1 MKKRARM
8 IVVLVC
14 VLVVLPLVGGLVYSF
29 SVSAEAAA
37 RYYAEAVAQG
47 RFEDAMAVES
57 ADADADPNVGRG
69 DAVDLRR
76 LQRSLSTPAMSV
88 GAVWV
93 HSGLDS
99 KGRQGVNIE
108 FSANGRSTTRV
119 IYLERSG
126 VPKPHIGSW
135 RVVSS
140 AARSVAVFAD
150 GYASDLSIAGVS
162 LGDVGA
168 TKGNQRMIPPVTD
181 DLWHF
186 AGGGG
191 VVYAYPGVY
200 DISVTRFSEDTE
212 YSVDSVPSGATIDLF
227 DADEP
232 HQIDIVLNRE
242 TKAWQQEQFVPLLE
256 SCIRGESPEQALCPD
271 LNVVAVESID
281 VGEVSDS
288 LPGSLAAYNITVIT
302 RERRIWLD
310 VSGAVCFDEA
320 GQRYI
325 VFTITRQRVED
336 RGSW

>member
-1 MKKRARM
+1 MKKRVRM
-8 IVVLVC
+8 IIVLVC
-14 VLVVLPLVGGLVYSF
+14 VFVVLPVVGGLVYSF

-57 ADADADPNVGRG
+57 ADADADNGVGRG

-76 LQRSLSTPAMSV
+76 GRVSEASPAMSV
-88 GAVWV
+88 TRLWV
-93 HSGLDS
+93 HTNQDG
-99 KGRQGVNIE
+99 KGRQGVTID
-108 FSANGRSTTRV
+108 FTADGRSTSRV
-119 IYLERSG
+119 IYMERSG
-126 VPKPHIGSW
+126 LPKPHIGSW

-140 AARSVAVFAD
+140 AARKVTVSAE
-150 GYASDLSIAGVS
+150 GYASDLSIGGVS

-168 TKGNQRMIPPVTD
+168 TKGNHRMIPPVTD

-191 VVYAYPGVY
+191 VVYVYPGVY
-200 DISVTRFSEDTE
+200 DISVTRVSEDTE
-212 YSVDSVPSGATIDLF
+212 YSVDSVPSGAMIDLI
-227 DADEP
+227 DDHEP
-232 HQIDIVLNRE
+232 HQIDIVLNEE

-256 SCIRGESPEQALCPD
+256 SCIRGESQEQALCPD
-271 LNVVAVESID
+271 LNVADVESID

-302 RERRIWLD
+302 REYRIWLD

>member
-1 MKKRARM
+1 MKNRVRM

-14 VLVVLPLVGGLVYSF
+14 VFVVLPVVGGLVYSF

-37 RYYAEAVAQG
+37 RYYAEAIAQG
-47 RFEDAMAVES
+47 RFEDALAVES

-76 LQRSLSTPAMSV
+76 LQRSSTTPAMSV

-93 HSGLDS
+93 HSEPDRD
-99 KGRQGVNIE
+99 GRQGVNIE

-119 IYLERSG
+119 IYLERS
-126 VPKPHIGSW
+126 VIPRPHVGSW
-135 RVVSS
+135 RVVTS
-140 AARSVAVFAD
+140 AARKVTVSAD

-191 VVYAYPGVY
+191 LVYAYPGAY
-200 DISVTRFSEDTE
+200 DISVTRISEYTD
-212 YSVDSVPSGATIDLF
+212 YVVDSVPGATMIDLS

-232 HQIDIVLNRE
+232 HQIDIVLNEE

-256 SCIRGESPEQALCPD
+256 SCIRGENQEQALCPD
-271 LNVVAVESID
+271 LNVADVESID

-302 RERRIWLD
+302 REYRIWLD

>member
-242 TKAWQQEQFVPLLE
+242 TKAWQREQFVSLLE

-271 LNVVAVESID
+271 LNVADVESID

-288 LPGSLAAYNITVIT
+288 LPGSVAAYNITVTT
-302 RERRIWLD
+302 REHRIWLD
-310 VSGAVCFDEA
+310 VRGAVCFDEA
-320 GQRYI
+320 GERYI
-325 VFTITRQRVED
+325 VFTLLRESVGD
-336 RGSW
+336 R

>member
-14 VLVVLPLVGGLVYSF
+14 VFVVLPVVGGLVYSF

-37 RYYAEAVAQG
+37 RYYAEAIAQG
-47 RFEDAMAVES
+47 RFEDALAVES

-232 HQIDIVLNRE
+232 HQIDIVLNGE

-271 LNVVAVESID
+271 LNVADVESID

-288 LPGSLAAYNITVIT
+288 LPGSLAAHYITVTT
-302 RERRIWLD
+302 REHRIWLD
-310 VSGAVCFDEA
+310 VRGAVCFDEA

-325 VFTITRQRVED
+325 VFTITRQRAED

>member
-1 MKKRARM
+1 MKARVRM

-14 VLVVLPLVGGLVYSF
+14 VFVVLPVVGGLVYLSRI
-29 SVSAEAAA
+29 SAEAAA
-37 RYYAEAVAQG
+37 RYYAEAIAQG
-47 RFEDAMAVES
+47 RFEDALAVES
-57 ADADADPNVGRG
+57 ADADADNGVGRG
-69 DAVDLRR
+69 DAVDLRHV
-76 LQRSLSTPAMSV
+76 QPSSV
-88 GAVWV
+88 GPAVTVTGMWV

-119 IYLERSG
+119 IYLGRSG

-135 RVVSS
+135 RVVTS
-140 AARSVAVFAD
+140 AARKVTVSAD

-232 HQIDIVLNRE
+232 HQIDIVLNEE
-242 TKAWQQEQFVPLLE
+242 TKAWQQEQFVPFLE
-256 SCIRGESPEQALCPD
+256 SCIRGESQEQALCPD
-271 LNVVAVESID
+271 LDVADVESID
-281 VGEVSDS
+281 VGEVSES
-288 LPGSLAAYNITVIT
+288 LPGSLAAYNIVVIT
-302 RERRIWLD
+302 REHRIWLD

-325 VFTITRQRVED
+325 VFTIDRQRAED
-336 RGSW
+336 RGSR

>member
-14 VLVVLPLVGGLVYSF
+14 VFVVLPVVGGLVYSF

-37 RYYAEAVAQG
+37 RYYAEALAQG
-47 RFEDAMAVES
+47 RFEDALAVES
-57 ADADADPNVGRG
+57 ADADADSNVGRG

-76 LQRSLSTPAMSV
+76 LQRSSSTPAMSV

-93 HSGLDS
+93 HTNPDGN
-99 KGRQGVNIE
+99 GRQGVNIE
-108 FSANGRSTTRV
+108 FSMNGTTTTRV
-119 IYLERSG
+119 IYMERSG
-126 VPKPHIGSW
+126 LPKPHIGSW
-135 RVVSS
+135 RVVTS
-140 AARSVAVFAD
+140 AARSVRVRAE
-150 GYASDLSIAGVS
+150 GYASDLSISGVS

-168 TKGNQRMIPPVTD
+168 IKGNHRMIPPVTD

-200 DISVTRFSEDTE
+200 DISVTRVGEDTE
-212 YSVDSVPSGATIDLF
+212 YSVDSVPSGATIDLI
-227 DADEP
+227 DDHEP
-232 HQIDIVLNRE
+232 HQIDIVLNEE

-256 SCIRGESPEQALCPD
+256 SCIRGESQEQALCPD
-271 LNVVAVESID
+271 LNVADVESID

-320 GQRYI
+320 GERYI
-325 VFTITRQRVED
+325 VFTLLQKWVDGRQVR
-336 RGSW
+336 

>member
-1 MKKRARM
+1 MKGRLRTV
-8 IVVLVC
+8 VVLVC
-14 VLVVLPLVGGLVYSF
+14 VLVVLPVVGGLVYLSRI
-29 SVSAEAAA
+29 SAEAAA
-37 RYYAEAVAQG
+37 RYYAEAIAQG
-47 RFEDAMAVES
+47 RFEDALAVES
-57 ADADADPNVGRG
+57 ADADADSNVGRG

-76 LQRSLSTPAMSV
+76 LQRSSSTPAMSV

-93 HSGLDS
+93 HSELDRD
-99 KGRQGVNIE
+99 GRQGVNIE
-108 FSANGRSTTRV
+108 FSVNGRSATRV
-119 IYLERSG
+119 IYMERSG

-140 AARSVAVFAD
+140 AARKVTVSAD

-227 DADEP
+227 DDHEP
-232 HQIDIVLNRE
+232 HQIDIVLNEE

-271 LNVVAVESID
+271 LDVADVESID
-281 VGEVSDS
+281 VGEVSES
-288 LPGSLAAYNITVIT
+288 LPGSLAAYNIVVIT
-302 RERRIWLD
+302 REHRIWLD

-325 VFTITRQRVED
+325 VFTIDRQRAED

>member
-1 MKKRARM
+1 MKKRVRM

-14 VLVVLPLVGGLVYSF
+14 VFVVLPVVGGLVYLSRI
-29 SVSAEAAA
+29 SAEAAA
-37 RYYAEAVAQG
+37 RYYAEAIAQG

-76 LQRSLSTPAMSV
+76 LQRSSSTPAMSV
-88 GAVWV
+88 TGVWV
-93 HSGLDS
+93 HTNPDGN
-99 KGRQGVNIE
+99 GRQGVNIE
-108 FSANGRSTTRV
+108 FSMNGATTTRV
-119 IYLERSG
+119 IYMERSG
-126 VPKPHIGSW
+126 LPKPHFGSW

-140 AARSVAVFAD
+140 AARKVTVSAD

-168 TKGNQRMIPPVTD
+168 TKGSTRIFPPVTD
-181 DLWHF
+181 DLWHY

-200 DISVTRFSEDTE
+200 DMSVSRISE
-212 YSVDSVPSGATIDLF
+212 YTDYVVDSVPGATTINMF
-227 DADEP
+227 DDQLA
-232 HQIDIVLNRE
+232 HHIDISLNEE

-256 SCIRGESPEQALCPD
+256 SCIRGESPEQAMCPD
-271 LNVVAVESID
+271 LNVADVESID

-288 LPGSLAAYNITVIT
+288 LPGSLAAYNIVVIT
-302 RERRIWLD
+302 REHRIWLD

-325 VFTITRQRVED
+325 VFTIDRQRAED
-336 RGSW
+336 RGSR

>member
-1 MKKRARM
+1 MKSRVRM

-14 VLVVLPLVGGLVYSF
+14 VFVVLPLVGGLVYSF

-57 ADADADPNVGRG
+57 ADADAGSGVGRG

-76 LQRSLSTPAMSV
+76 LQRSSSTPAMSV
-88 GAVWV
+88 GAVGV
-93 HSGLDS
+93 HTNPDGN
-99 KGRQGVNIE
+99 GRQGVTID
-108 FSANGRSTTRV
+108 FMADGRSTSRV

-126 VPKPHIGSW
+126 LPKPHIGSW
-135 RVVSS
+135 RVVTS
-140 AARSVAVFAD
+140 AARSVRVRAD

-186 AGGGG
+186 AAGGGL
-191 VVYAYPGVY
+191 VYAYPGAY
-200 DISVTRFSEDTE
+200 DMSVTRFSEDTE

-232 HQIDIVLNRE
+232 HQIDIVLNGE

-271 LNVVAVESID
+271 LNVADVESID

-288 LPGSLAAYNITVIT
+288 LPGSVAAYNITVTT
-302 RERRIWLD
+302 REHRIWLD
-310 VSGAVCFDEA
+310 VRGAVCFDEA
-320 GQRYI
+320 G
-325 VFTITRQRVED
+325 E
-336 RGSW
+336 

>member
-1 MKKRARM
+1 MKKRVRM
-8 IVVLVC
+8 ILVLVC
-14 VLVVLPLVGGLVYSF
+14 VFVVLPVVGGLVYSF

-37 RYYAEAVAQG
+37 RYYAEAIAQG
-47 RFEDAMAVES
+47 RFEDALSVES
-57 ADADADPNVGRG
+57 TDADADPNVGRG

-76 LQRSLSTPAMSV
+76 LQRSSSTPAMSV

-93 HSGLDS
+93 HSELDRD
-99 KGRQGVNIE
+99 GRQGVNIE

-119 IYLERSG
+119 IYLERS
-126 VPKPHIGSW
+126 VIPRPHVGSW

-200 DISVTRFSEDTE
+200 DISVTRVSEDTE

-227 DADEP
+227 DDHEP
-232 HQIDIVLNRE
+232 HQIDIVLNEE

-271 LNVVAVESID
+271 LDVADVESID
-281 VGEVSDS
+281 VGEVSES
-288 LPGSLAAYNITVIT
+288 LPGSLAAYNIAVIT
-302 RERRIWLD
+302 REHRIWLD

-325 VFTITRQRVED
+325 VFMIDRQRAED

>member
-29 SVSAEAAA
+29 SVSVEAAA

-271 LNVVAVESID
+271 LNVADVESID

-288 LPGSLAAYNITVIT
+288 LPGSLAAHYITVTT
-302 RERRIWLD
+302 REHRIWMD
-310 VSGAVCFDEA
+310 VRGAVCFDEA
-320 GQRYI
+320 GERYI
-325 VFTITRQRVED
+325 VFTLLQKWVDGRQVR
-336 RGSW
+336 

>member
-47 RFEDAMAVES
+47 RFEDAMVVES

-212 YSVDSVPSGATIDLF
+212 YSVDSVPSGVTIDLF

-271 LNVVAVESID
+271 LNVADVESID

-288 LPGSLAAYNITVIT
+288 LPGSLAAHYITVTT
-302 RERRIWLD
+302 REHRIWLD
-310 VSGAVCFDEA
+310 VRGAVCFDEA
-320 GQRYI
+320 GERYI
-325 VFTITRQRVED
+325 VFTLLQKWVDGRQVR
-336 RGSW
+336 

>member
-1 MKKRARM
+1 
-8 IVVLVC
+8 
-14 VLVVLPLVGGLVYSF
+14 
-29 SVSAEAAA
+29 
-37 RYYAEAVAQG
+37 
-47 RFEDAMAVES
+47 
-57 ADADADPNVGRG
+57 
-69 DAVDLRR
+69 
-76 LQRSLSTPAMSV
+76 MSV

-212 YSVDSVPSGATIDLF
+212 YSVDSVPSGATIDLS
-227 DADEP
+227 DAHEP
-232 HQIDIVLNRE
+232 HQVDIVLNE
-242 TKAWQQEQFVPLLE
+242 GTKAWQQEQFVPLLE
-256 SCIRGESPEQALCPD
+256 SCIRGESPEQALCSD
-271 LNVVAVESID
+271 LSVADVASID

-288 LPGSLAAYNITVIT
+288 LPGSLAAYNITVTT
-302 RERRIWLD
+302 REHRIWLD
-310 VSGAVCFDEA
+310 VRGAVCFDEA
-320 GQRYI
+320 GERYI
-325 VFTITRQRVED
+325 VFTLLRKWVDGRQVR
-336 RGSW
+336 

>member
-1 MKKRARM
+1 
-8 IVVLVC
+8 
-14 VLVVLPLVGGLVYSF
+14 
-29 SVSAEAAA
+29 
-37 RYYAEAVAQG
+37 
-47 RFEDAMAVES
+47 
-57 ADADADPNVGRG
+57 
-69 DAVDLRR
+69 
-76 LQRSLSTPAMSV
+76 MSV

-93 HSGLDS
+93 HSELDRD
-99 KGRQGVNIE
+99 GRQGVNIE

-119 IYLERSG
+119 IYLERS
-126 VPKPHIGSW
+126 VIPRPHVGSW

-212 YSVDSVPSGATIDLF
+212 YSVDSVPSGATIDLS

-232 HQIDIVLNRE
+232 HQIDIVLNEE

-256 SCIRGESPEQALCPD
+256 SCIRGESPEQALCSD
-271 LNVVAVESID
+271 LSVADVESIE

-288 LPGSLAAYNITVIT
+288 VPGSLAAYNITVTT
-302 RERRIWLD
+302 REHRIWLD
-310 VSGAVCFDEA
+310 VRGAVCFDEA
-320 GQRYI
+320 GERYI
-325 VFTITRQRVED
+325 VFTLLREWVDGRQVR
-336 RGSW
+336 

>member
-1 MKKRARM
+1 MKSRVRM

-14 VLVVLPLVGGLVYSF
+14 VFVVLPLVGGLVYSF

-57 ADADADPNVGRG
+57 ADADAGSGVGRG

-76 LQRSLSTPAMSV
+76 LQRSSSTPAMSV

-271 LNVVAVESID
+271 LNVADVESID

-288 LPGSLAAYNITVIT
+288 LPGSLAAHYITVTT
-302 RERRIWLD
+302 REHRIWLD
-310 VSGAVCFDEA
+310 VRGAVCFDEA
-320 GQRYI
+320 GERYI
-325 VFTITRQRVED
+325 VFTLLRESVGD
-336 RGSW
+336 R

>member
-1 MKKRARM
+1 MEKRVRM

-47 RFEDAMAVES
+47 RFEDALAVES

-150 GYASDLSIAGVS
+150 GDASDLSIAGVS

-232 HQIDIVLNRE
+232 HQIDIVLNGE

-271 LNVVAVESID
+271 LNVADVESID

-288 LPGSLAAYNITVIT
+288 LPGSLAAHYITVTT
-302 RERRIWLD
+302 REHRIWLD
-310 VSGAVCFDEA
+310 VRGAVCFDEA
-320 GQRYI
+320 GERYI
-325 VFTITRQRVED
+325 VFTITRQRAED

>member
-1 MKKRARM
+1 MKKRVRM
-8 IVVLVC
+8 IIVLVC
-14 VLVVLPLVGGLVYSF
+14 VFVVLPVVGGLVYSF

-76 LQRSLSTPAMSV
+76 LQRSLSTPPMSV

-271 LNVVAVESID
+271 LNVADVESID

-288 LPGSLAAYNITVIT
+288 LPGSLAAHYITVTT
-302 RERRIWLD
+302 REHRIWLD
-310 VSGAVCFDEA
+310 VRGAVCFDEA
-320 GQRYI
+320 GERYI
-325 VFTITRQRVED
+325 VFTLLQKWVDGRQVR
-336 RGSW
+336 

>member
-1 MKKRARM
+1 MKNRVRM

-212 YSVDSVPSGATIDLF
+212 YSVDSVPSGAMIDLF

-242 TKAWQQEQFVPLLE
+242 TKAWQREQFVSLLE

-271 LNVVAVESID
+271 LNVADVESID

-288 LPGSLAAYNITVIT
+288 LPGSVAAYNITVTT
-302 RERRIWLD
+302 REHRIWLD
-310 VSGAVCFDEA
+310 VRGAVCFDEA
-320 GQRYI
+320 GERYI
-325 VFTITRQRVED
+325 VFTLLRESVGD
-336 RGSW
+336 R

>member
-1 MKKRARM
+1 MKGRLRTV
-8 IVVLVC
+8 VVLVC
-14 VLVVLPLVGGLVYSF
+14 VLVVLPVVGGPVYLSRI
-29 SVSAEAAA
+29 SAEAAA
-37 RYYAEAVAQG
+37 RYYAEAIAQG
-47 RFEDAMAVES
+47 RFEDALAVES
-57 ADADADPNVGRG
+57 ADADADNGVGRG

-76 LQRSLSTPAMSV
+76 GRVSEASPAMSV
-88 GAVWV
+88 TRLWV
-93 HSGLDS
+93 HTNQDG
-99 KGRQGVNIE
+99 KGRQGVTID
-108 FSANGRSTTRV
+108 FTADGRSTSRV
-119 IYLERSG
+119 IYMERSG
-126 VPKPHIGSW
+126 LPKPHIGSW

-140 AARSVAVFAD
+140 AARKVTVSAD

-162 LGDVGA
+162 LRDVGA
-168 TKGNQRMIPPVTD
+168 TKGSTRIFPPVTD

-200 DISVTRFSEDTE
+200 DISVTRVSEDTE

-227 DADEP
+227 DDHEP
-232 HQIDIVLNRE
+232 HQIDIVLNEE

-271 LNVVAVESID
+271 LDVADVESID
-281 VGEVSDS
+281 VGEVSES
-288 LPGSLAAYNITVIT
+288 LPGSLAAYNIVVIT
-302 RERRIWLD
+302 REHRIWLD

-325 VFTITRQRVED
+325 VFTIDRQRAED

>member
-126 VPKPHIGSW
+126 VPKSHIGSW

-150 GYASDLSIAGVS
+150 GYASDLSIAGVP

-271 LNVVAVESID
+271 LNVADVESID

-288 LPGSLAAYNITVIT
+288 LPGSLAAHYITVTT
-302 RERRIWLD
+302 REHRIWLD
-310 VSGAVCFDEA
+310 VRGAVCFDEA
-320 GQRYI
+320 GERYI
-325 VFTITRQRVED
+325 VFTLLQKWVDGRQVR
-336 RGSW
+336 

>member
-1 MKKRARM
+1 MKNRVRM

-14 VLVVLPLVGGLVYSF
+14 VFVVLPVVGGLVYSF
-29 SVSAEAAA
+29 SVSAETAA
-37 RYYAEAVAQG
+37 RYYAEAIAQG
-47 RFEDAMAVES
+47 RFEDALAAES

-76 LQRSLSTPAMSV
+76 LQRSSSTPAMSV

-93 HSGLDS
+93 HSELDRD
-99 KGRQGVNIE
+99 GRQGVNIE

-119 IYLERSG
+119 IYLERS
-126 VPKPHIGSW
+126 VIPRPHVGSW

-140 AARSVAVFAD
+140 AVRSVAVFAD

-227 DADEP
+227 DDYKL
-232 HQIDIVLNRE
+232 HQIDIVLNEE
-242 TKAWQQEQFVPLLE
+242 TKAWLQEQFVPLLE
-256 SCIRGESPEQALCPD
+256 SCIRGESPEQALCSD
-271 LNVVAVESID
+271 LSVADVESID

-288 LPGSLAAYNITVIT
+288 LPGSLAGYYITVTT
-302 RERRIWLD
+302 REHRIWLD
-310 VSGAVCFDEA
+310 VRGAVCFDEA
-320 GQRYI
+320 GERYI
-325 VFTITRQRVED
+325 VFTLLRKWVDGRQVR
-336 RGSW
+336 

>member
-1 MKKRARM
+1 MKKRVRM

-14 VLVVLPLVGGLVYSF
+14 VFVVLPVVGGLVYSF
-29 SVSAEAAA
+29 SVSAETAA
-37 RYYAEAVAQG
+37 RYYAEAIAQG
-47 RFEDAMAVES
+47 RFEDALSVES
-57 ADADADPNVGRG
+57 TDADADPNVGRG

-76 LQRSLSTPAMSV
+76 LQRSSSTPAMSV

-93 HSGLDS
+93 HSELDRD
-99 KGRQGVNIE
+99 GRQGVNIE

-119 IYLERSG
+119 IYLERS
-126 VPKPHIGSW
+126 VIPRPHVGSW

-232 HQIDIVLNRE
+232 HQIDIVLNEE

-271 LNVVAVESID
+271 LNVADVESIE

-288 LPGSLAAYNITVIT
+288 VPGSLAAYNITVT
-302 RERRIWLD
+302 TWEHRIWLD
-310 VSGAVCFDEA
+310 VRGAVCFDEA
-320 GQRYI
+320 GERYI
-325 VFTITRQRVED
+325 VFTLLRKWVDGRQVR
-336 RGSW
+336 

>member
-14 VLVVLPLVGGLVYSF
+14 VFVVLPVVGGLVYSF

-47 RFEDAMAVES
+47 RFEDAMVVES

-212 YSVDSVPSGATIDLF
+212 YSVYSVPSGATIDLF

-271 LNVVAVESID
+271 LNVADVESID

-288 LPGSLAAYNITVIT
+288 LPGSLAAHYITVTT
-302 RERRIWLD
+302 REHRIWLD
-310 VSGAVCFDEA
+310 VRGAVCFDEA
-320 GQRYI
+320 GERYI
-325 VFTITRQRVED
+325 VFTLLQKWVDGRQVR
-336 RGSW
+336 

>member
-1 MKKRARM
+1 MKNRVRM

-191 VVYAYPGVY
+191 LVYAYPGVY
-200 DISVTRFSEDTE
+200 DISVTRVSEDTE

-227 DADEP
+227 DADER
-232 HQIDIVLNRE
+232 HQIDIVLNEE
-242 TKAWQQEQFVPLLE
+242 TKAWLQEQFVPLLE
-256 SCIRGESPEQALCPD
+256 SCIRGESPEQALCSD
-271 LNVVAVESID
+271 LSVADVESID

-288 LPGSLAAYNITVIT
+288 LPGSLAGYYITVTT
-302 RERRIWLD
+302 REHRIWLH
-310 VSGAVCFDEA
+310 VRGAVCFDEA
-320 GQRYI
+320 GERYI
-325 VFTITRQRVED
+325 VFTLLQEWGDGRQVR
-336 RGSW
+336 